1 MSVDVVTVP
10 ESFLCEACARITAV
24 VGGGVVF
31 FFSDFDCKSIRL
43 NVGTTLNFGGESVV
57 RSLRAPLLI
66 FVKGMGDNSLY
77 YPELDNRL
85 RTK

>member
-1 MSVDVVTVP
+1 MSEKFSSGTK
-10 ESFLCEACARITAV
+10 ITLKTKVLKISAK
-24 VGGGVVF
+24 
-31 FFSDFDCKSIRL
+31 D
-43 NVGTTLNFGGESVV
+43 SVV

>member
-24 VGGGVVF
+24 VGGFFVV